1 MSSNPK
7 PFFRVKLEC
16 PVCKQ
21 INNFEI
27 IRQGEYTESGRDT
40 DFAPVGRIWKNPA
53 YQRYNPLLFFT
64 ATCKKCY
71 YTRELNSSYR
81 EWQSDSNF
89 KSYRLPSQKKKH
101 LAEFTSDDSI
111 IRLLGEQI
119 NIDSYP
125 FESAIIKLL
134 LVIYDENLQDRSSPL
149 DIARYY
155 LRIGWLYR
163 DEGQNDASRF
173 SPQLM
178 LNGIQIEID
187 RLKNDVGEFDSNISP
202 LHRLISQDFNHLVN
216 SANEDAISSKLKSAM
231 ENVQQVWSSLIKDVE
246 LLQTEFDKVKKEIHL
261 LSPDS
266 LESPG
271 FGEYPGF
278 GDFLYKVKERWDE
291 IPVNETEALVLALKY
306 YMKAYHSGREIK
318 AGLQQLQAA
327 YLIAELSRR
336 VGDLSQAAE
345 YFKISS
351 KSAQELMMKNRNNKS
366 IFSNARKILEM
377 ALEQGR
383 TVKEAVRVSS

>member
-1 MSSNPK
+1 MSSNLE

-21 INNFEI
+21 INKFEVI
-27 IRQGEYTESGRDT
+27 KQGEYTESGRDT
-40 DFAPVGRIWKNPA
+40 DFAPVGRIWRNPA
-53 YQRYNPLLFFT
+53 YQKYNPLLFFT

-71 YTRELNSSYR
+71 YTRELNSSYK
-81 EWQSDSNF
+81 EWHGDANF

-101 LAEFTSDDSI
+101 LADFTGDDSI

-134 LVIYDENLQDRSSPL
+134 LAIYDESLHDRSSWL
-149 DIARYY
+149 DIARFYI
-155 LRIGWLYR
+155 RIGWVYR
-163 DEGQNDASRF
+163 DQGHDDVSR
-173 SPQLM
+173 SSVQLM
-178 LNGIQIEID
+178 LNRIQIEVD
-187 RLKNDVGEFDSNISP
+187 RLENNVGEFSSNISP
-202 LHRLISQDFNHLVN
+202 LHRLISQHFDHA
-216 SANEDAISSKLKSAM
+216 SSSDSEGAISSKLKSAI

-246 LLQTEFDKVKKEIHL
+246 MLRMEFDKVKKEIHL
-261 LSPDS
+261 LHPDS
-266 LESPG
+266 PESTG
-271 FGEYPGF
+271 FGQYPGF
-278 GDFLYKVKERWDE
+278 CDFLYRVKERWDE
-291 IPVNETEALVLALKY
+291 IPVNETEALALALKY
-306 YMKAYHSGREIK
+306 YIKAYQDSREIK

-351 KSAQELMMKNRNNKS
+351 KSAQELMMKNRNDKS
-366 IFSNARKILEM
+366 IFSNAQKIFEM

-383 TVKEAVRVSS
+383 TVREAVQVSS

>member
-1 MSSNPK
+1 MPDNQE
-7 PFFRVKLEC
+7 PFFRIKLEC

-21 INNFEI
+21 INKFEV

-40 DFAPVGRIWKNPA
+40 DFASIGVIWKNPA
-53 YQRYNPLLFFT
+53 YQEYDPLLFFT
-64 ATCKKCY
+64 AACKKCY
-71 YTRELNSSYR
+71 YTRELNSSYK

-101 LAEFTSDDSI
+101 LAEFTGDNSI

-119 NIDSYP
+119 NIDRYP

-134 LVIYDENLQDRSSPL
+134 LAIYDENLHDRCSLL
-149 DIARYY
+149 DIARFYI
-155 LRIGWLYR
+155 RIGWVYR
-163 DEGQNDASRF
+163 NQEQIDVSRT
-173 SPQLM
+173 PGQLM
-178 LNGIQIEID
+178 LNRIQMEID
-187 RLKNDVGEFDSNISP
+187 RLKDNLGEFGGNILP
-202 LHRLISQDFNHLVN
+202 LHRLISQDVDLV
-216 SANEDAISSKLKSAM
+216 IGSKSDDSIFSGLKSAM
-231 ENVQQVWSSLIKDVE
+231 GNVQRVCDSLVEDVE
-246 LLQTEFDKVKKEIHL
+246 LLQTEFDKVKREIHPL
-261 LSPDS
+261 HMDS
-266 LESPG
+266 ARSAG

-278 GDFLYKVKERWDE
+278 CDFLYRVKERWDE
-291 IPVNETEALVLALKY
+291 IPVNETEALTLALKY
-306 YMKAYHSGREIK
+306 YMKAYQDSREIK

-351 KSAQELMMKNRNNKS
+351 KSAQELMMKNKNDKS

-383 TVKEAVRVSS
+383 TVKEAATVSL

>member
-1 MSSNPK
+1 MSKNPG

-21 INNFEI
+21 INKFEVI
-27 IRQGEYTESGRDT
+27 KQGEYTESGRDT
-40 DFAPVGRIWKNPA
+40 DFASMGRIWKNPA
-53 YQRYNPLLFFT
+53 YQKYNPLLFFT
-64 ATCKKCY
+64 ATCMKCY
-71 YTRELNSSYR
+71 YTRELNSSYK

-111 IRLLGEQI
+111 IRLLGERI
-119 NIDSYP
+119 DIDSYP

-134 LVIYDENLQDRSSPL
+134 LAIYNENLHDRSSPL

-163 DEGQNDASRF
+163 DQGQDDVGRF
-173 SPQLM
+173 PAQLM
-178 LNGIQIEID
+178 LNRIQIEID
-187 RLKNDVGEFDSNISP
+187 RLKNDVGEFGSNISP
-202 LHRLISQDFNHLVN
+202 LHRLISQDFDHIVN

-246 LLQTEFDKVKKEIHL
+246 LLQTEFGKVKKEIHL
-261 LSPDS
+261 LQPDS
-266 LESPG
+266 PESTG

-278 GDFLYKVKERWDE
+278 GEFLYKVKERWDE
-291 IPVNETEALVLALKY
+291 IPVNEIEALALALKY
-306 YMKAYHSGREIK
+306 YMKAYQSSREIK

-336 VGDLSQAAE
+336 VGNLSQAAE

-366 IFSNARKILEM
+366 IFSNAQKILEM

-383 TVKEAVRVSS
+383 TVKEAARVSS